1 MSKSKGIDL
10 KDAKSFTY
18 EDMLDEIAASIAK
31 PEIDREAGWF
41 TINDVKRR
49 VKMSRRSIAVNL
61 EDRIEAG
68 EMEKI
73 QCYEPASRRVM
84 SCYRKL

>member
-18 EDMLDEIAASIAK
+18 EDMLDEIAASISK

-41 TINDVKRR
+41 TINDVKSR
-49 VKMSRRSIAVNL
+49 VSLSRRSIAVNL
-61 EDRIEAG
+61 RDRIEAG
-68 EMEKI
+68 EMEKT
-73 QCYEPASRRVM
+73 QCYDPAIKRVV